1 MQKGVAEDAGGAVP
15 REKEDLEAKWRQ
27 GAEEGVCDQSC
38 ETKGLRDA
46 CRWLRVNRMEMMD
59 PRGLQIQN
67 SIPPR
72 LR

>member
-46 CRWLRVNRMEMMD
+46 CRW
-59 PRGLQIQN
+59 
-67 SIPPR
+67 
-72 LR
+72 